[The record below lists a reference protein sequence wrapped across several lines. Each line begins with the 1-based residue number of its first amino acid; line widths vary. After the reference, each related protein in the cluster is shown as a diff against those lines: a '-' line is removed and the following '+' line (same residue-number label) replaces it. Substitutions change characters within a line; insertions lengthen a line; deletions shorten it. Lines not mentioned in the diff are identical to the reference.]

1 MESREDT
8 NGKTVTTSSMMTFA
22 WVIAIFAVMGGCIYY
37 SFENGLENGFTFDDH
52 LAIDGNHDVTFDKY
66 DSFLW
71 FHDIWGKDLLEDDS
85 HKSYRP
91 LLILIFHYIWNYS
104 NNPFIFRV
112 ISVGLHF
119 VATCSVYFLGC
130 SIFSQYGAKEYLAFT
145 AALLFATHP
154 IHVESV
160 TAVVNLAEP
169 ASAIFIIWSYLIMKN
184 LYEKW
189 TIKGLSAITVFGQVV
204 LWFVFLVVSISL
216 KETGIISLLLCVGYL
231 ILSYLFLALIN
242 FLDKR
247 YVSSA
252 FLKWKGENQEKEEN
266 KLKTSSEAS
275 AMEKIISSV
284 QGKFQKQQFF
294 SKFLFLQLLLMLG
307 IYFYFV
313 FRELLTSSNR
323 FIILSDVFKFVQF
336 AATFLFQYNGSKSY
350 LNASGLIRR
359 AENPYVFL
367 HSTER
372 VLSYL
377 VSTTSYL
384 SLLLLIFFNSVS
396 SIYIID
402 ILPY

>member
-8 NGKTVTTSSMMTFA
+8 NGKTVATASMMKFV
-22 WVIAIFAVMGGCIYY
+22 WIIAIFAVIGGCIYY

-66 DSFLW
+66 DPFLW

-119 VATCSVYFLGC
+119 IATCSVYFLGC

-189 TIKGLSAITVFGQVV
+189 TTSGLSSISVFGKVV
-204 LWFVFLVVSISL
+204 LWFVFLVVSILL

-252 FLKWKGENQEKEEN
+252 YLKWKGENQEKEEN
-266 KLKTSSEAS
+266 KASSEVS
-275 AMEKIISSV
+275 TMEKTISSV
-284 QGKFQKQQFF
+284 QSKFQKQQFF
-294 SKFLFLQLLLMLG
+294 SKFLFLQLFLILG

-323 FIILSDVFKFVQF
+323 FIILGDVFKFVQF
-336 AATFLFQYNGSKSY
+336 AVTFLFQYNGSKIY

-367 HSTER
+367 HGTER

-377 VSTTSYL
+377 VSTTHIFQFF
-384 SLLLLIFFNSVS
+384 LLIFYSVS

-402 ILPY
+402 ILLY